1 MPEPTLPPELDPRR
15 RPAVRPRANT
25 GNRARSRADRNK
37 RKRYAVLVART
48 LATVI
53 SVALL
58 VGAGF
63 VHSSINRFNAHAGTL
78 PGTSDVAGNK
88 DAKGVNGADM
98 NILVIGDDSRDG
110 YTQAQL
116 AELSTQA
123 NPGNNTDTLM
133 LIHVPANGTAASV
146 VSFPRDSY
154 VSIPGYGKSK
164 INSAY
169 ADGYNDAPQSSTPAQ
184 RQAAGQALLISTIS
198 QLSGV
203 KVDHVV
209 TVSLLGFYNL
219 TNQLG
224 GVEVNLCQA
233 AKDSYSGIDLSAGK
247 HLLMGKEA
255 LSFVRQRHGLPNGDL
270 DRVKRQQYFFGATIR
285 KLLGQNLLD
294 VLNISKLNNL
304 IDALAGTINYDKGL
318 NPLDLA
324 AQMRDIAAG
333 NVKFQTIPLAAQ
345 PFVTKPGVGDVVM
358 PVGQSEMYS
367 FFQGLSAATTAPA
380 PSSTSSAAA
389 PSASG
394 SAAPTTAAGS
404 GSAAPPTQATTAANT
419 GCVN

>member
-1 MPEPTLPPELDPRR
+1 MTEPTLPPELDPRR
-15 RPAVRPRANT
+15 RTRARPQAST

-37 RKRYAVLVART
+37 RKRYVVLTARA
-48 LATVI
+48 LATVV
-53 SVALL
+53 SVLLL

-63 VHSSINRFNAHAGTL
+63 VHSSINRFNAQAGTL

-133 LIHVPANGTAASV
+133 LIHVPANGSAASV

-154 VSIPGYGKSK
+154 VAIPGYGKNK

-169 ADGYNDAPQSSTPAQ
+169 ADGYNDAPAGSTPVQ
-184 RQAAGQALLISTIS
+184 QQAAGQALLISTIS

-209 TVSLLGFYNL
+209 TISLLGFYNL
-219 TNQLG
+219 TNALG
-224 GVEVNLCQA
+224 GIEVDLCQA
-233 AKDSYSGIDLSAGK
+233 AKDSFSGIDLSAGQ

-270 DRVKRQQYFFGATIR
+270 DRVKRQQYFFGAVIR
-285 KLLGQNLLD
+285 KLLNQNLLD
-294 VLNISKLNNL
+294 VLNISKLNSL

-324 AQMRDIAAG
+324 AQMRDVAAG
-333 NVKFQTIPLAAQ
+333 NVQFHTIPLEAQ
-345 PFVTKPGVGDVVM
+345 PYANKPGAGDVVL
-358 PVGQSEMYS
+358 PVDQSQMYS
-367 FFQGLSAATTAPA
+367 FFQGLSTITSTSTPSSAPSPA
-380 PSSTSSAAA
+380 P
-389 PSASG
+389 ASG
-394 SAAPTTAAGS
+394 SAGAAASSAAGS
-404 GSAAPPTQATTAANT
+404 GAAAPPTQATTAANT

>member
-15 RPAVRPRANT
+15 RTPARPRASS
-25 GNRARSRADRNK
+25 GGPARSRTDRNK
-37 RKRYAVLVART
+37 RKRYAVRIART
-48 LATVI
+48 LATVV

-78 PGTSDVAGNK
+78 PRTSDVAGNK
-88 DAKGVNGADM
+88 DVKGVNGADM
-98 NILVIGDDSRDG
+98 NILVIGDDSRSG

-116 AELSTQA
+116 AELSTQE

-169 ADGYNDAPQSSTPAQ
+169 ADAYNDAPQGSSTAQ

-198 QLSGV
+198 GLSGV

-224 GVEVNLCQA
+224 GIEVDLCQA

-247 HLLMGKEA
+247 HLLLGKEA

-294 VLNISKLNNL
+294 VLNISKLNSL
-304 IDALAGTINYDKGL
+304 IDALAGTINYDEGL

-324 AQMRDIAAG
+324 AQMRDVAAG
-333 NVKFQTIPLAAQ
+333 NVRFQTIPLAAQ
-345 PFVTKPGVGDVVM
+345 PFANEPGVGDVVI
-358 PVGQSEMYS
+358 PVGQSDMYA
-367 FFQGLSAATTAPA
+367 FFQGLSAAPPA

-394 SAAPTTAAGS
+394 GAAPTTAAGS

-419 GCVN
+419 GCVD